1 MKNIKKI
8 VTLLMLVLLTLPATS
23 VIGTIGKEE
32 ENKTIT
38 LEYSIFNDDGN
49 QIIKQM
55 TVNEN
60 DITAFNEIIEEIFK
74 EITSTDIQN
83 LTNIIIN
90 LREKFG
96 QNKIISIILDILS
109 MRPLQKRVLIL
120 SNGYGPIFD
129 INLKRDISLIKKFSL
144 WYYIGVA
151 GYTINSK
158 TLIIN
163 LIPDIQLQ
171 FYRLIEGQQF
181 GMMTKF
187 KGFYMKIP
195 SSVREQK
202 QSHTFFFGYASKVR
216 AFDLPD
222 LQL

>member
-1 MKNIKKI
+1 
-8 VTLLMLVLLTLPATS
+8 MLVLLTLPATT
-23 VIGTIGKEE
+23 VIGTIDKEE

-38 LEYSIFNDDGN
+38 LEYSIFNDDGS

-60 DITAFNEIIEEIFK
+60 DITAFNIIIEEIFK
-74 EITSTDIQN
+74 EITSSEIQN
-83 LTNIIIN
+83 LTKIIVN

-96 QNKIISIILDILS
+96 QNKIMSIILDILS
-109 MRPLQKRVLIL
+109 IRPLQKRVLII

-129 INLKRDISLIKKFSL
+129 INLKTDISIIKKFCL
-144 WYYIGVA
+144 WYYLGVA
-151 GYTINSK
+151 GYTITSK
-158 TLIIN
+158 TLIIDY
-163 LIPDIQLQ
+163 IPDIELQ

-187 KGFYMKIP
+187 KGFYMRLP
-195 SSVREQK
+195 SNLQEQK
-202 QSHTFFFGYASKVR
+202 QSHTFFFGHALKVR

-222 LQL
+222 L

>member
-1 MKNIKKI
+1 
-8 VTLLMLVLLTLPATS
+8 MLVLLTLPVTS
-23 VIGTIGKEE
+23 VIGTIGKED

-38 LEYSIFNDDGN
+38 LEYSIFNDDGS
-49 QIIKQM
+49 QIIRQM
-55 TVNEN
+55 IVNEN
-60 DITAFNEIIEEIFK
+60 DITAFNIIIEEIFK

-83 LTNIIIN
+83 LTDIIIN

-109 MRPLQKRVLIL
+109 IRPLQKRVLIL

-129 INLKRDISLIKKFSL
+129 INLKRDISIIKKFSL
-144 WYYIGVA
+144 WYYLGIS
-151 GYTINSK
+151 GYTANSK

-163 LIPDIQLQ
+163 IIPDIQLQ

-181 GMMTKF
+181 GMMTRF

-195 SSVREQK
+195 SSIREQK
-202 QSHTFFFGYASKVR
+202 QSHTFFFGYAAKVR